1 MNFLKKI
8 PLSLFV
14 LIFVSIILFLH
25 NLSKSPWRESK
36 VIQSDTQIYYSYL
49 PATFIQNDPFF
60 EHKMDYD
67 STSKYWTFDSP
78 TGRNV
83 PKMTMGV
90 AFLQLPFFVL
100 ADNYTKS
107 HPNYLRDGFS
117 EPYQHVIAFSSVFY
131 TILGLLFVCLFLR
144 TRFSEL
150 VTSFTIIFIAFGT
163 NLYHYSVYDTGM
175 SHTYTFFLLSV
186 LLLFFGKWKNDKSWW
201 KSIFIG
207 LIFGLIVLIR
217 PINIL
222 FILPIFM
229 MYKPHYLSWKE
240 YIYSYVKSYKSLLFV
255 FIGAVIIC
263 LPQLLFW
270 KIQSGNFLYF
280 SYQDEGFFWLKPHVF
295 DGLFSFR
302 KGWFIYTPMMFFA
315 LFGMFR
321 LYKTRKEMFWA
332 ITIFLPLFL
341 YVTFSWWCWWYG
353 GSFSARTLVDILPF
367 MSLPLAAVL
376 EWIFIKKMRALIM
389 LIPFAFIY
397 INLFQSWQFSKGFLH
412 YDSMTYEG
420 YKEGFL
426 RSYTTLEYY
435 QKLRAPDYENA
446 KKYGEE
452 KKLKPVL

>member
-8 PLSLFV
+8 PLSVFV
-14 LIFVSIILFLH
+14 LIAVSFILFLH
-25 NLSKSPWRESK
+25 NLSKSQWKECK
-36 VIQSDTQIYYSYL
+36 VVQNDVGIYYSYL

-60 EHKMDYD
+60 ENKIAYD
-67 STSKYWTFDSP
+67 STSRYWTGK
-78 TGRNV
+78 TTIGRNIL
-83 PKMTMGV
+83 KMTMGV
-90 AFLQLPFFVL
+90 ALLQLPFFVI
-100 ADNYTKS
+100 ADTYTKS
-107 HPNYLRDGFS
+107 HKNYLRDGFS
-117 EPYQHVIAFSSVFY
+117 EPYQHAIAFSTVFY
-131 TILGLLFVCLFLR
+131 TILGLICLRLFLKIH
-144 TRFSEL
+144 FSEL

-163 NLYHYSVYDTGM
+163 NLYYYSVYETGM
-175 SHTYTFFLLSV
+175 SHPYTFFLVSI

-201 KSIFIG
+201 KSLLIG
-207 LIFGLIVLIR
+207 LIIGGIVLIR

-222 FILPIFM
+222 FILPIIM
-229 MYKPHYLSWKE
+229 INKPRFSSWEE
-240 YIYSYVKSYKSLLFV
+240 YISSYFKAYKSL
-255 FIGAVIIC
+255 IIIV
-263 LPQLLFW
+263 LGTLIIWIPQLLFW

-332 ITIFLPLFL
+332 IAIFLPLFL

-353 GSFSARTLVDILPF
+353 GSFSARTLIDILPF

-376 EWIFIKKMRALIM
+376 EWIFIKKIRAIVM
-389 LIPFAFIY
+389 LLPFSFVY
-397 INLFQSWQFSKGFLH
+397 LNLFQSWQYREGFIH

-420 YKEGFL
+420 YKESFL
-426 RSYTTLEYY
+426 HSYTTVEYF
-435 QKLRAPDYENA
+435 QKLRIPDYENA
-446 KKYGEE
+446 KKYGKE